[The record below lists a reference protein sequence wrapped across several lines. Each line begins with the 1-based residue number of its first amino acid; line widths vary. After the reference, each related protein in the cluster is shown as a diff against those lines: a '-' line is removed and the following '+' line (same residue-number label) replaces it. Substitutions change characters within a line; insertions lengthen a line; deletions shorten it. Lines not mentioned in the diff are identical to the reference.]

1 MINKYS
7 LNDRVSTIDNYLGT
21 IRYIGNLPVWGTNT
35 VALGIEWDD
44 PSRGKNNGDLNGI
57 NTSPQGYWLGDIHK
71 IIQSVF
77 KPYSKIFC
85 SDHTRKLF
93 GY

>member
-35 VALGIEWDD
+35 VALE
-44 PSRGKNNGDLNGI
+44 LNGMI
-57 NTSPQGYWLGDIHK
+57 LAEAK
-71 IIQSVF
+71 IMVI
-77 KPYSKIFC
+77 
-85 SDHTRKLF
+85 
-93 GY
+93 